1 MAEDST
7 NSTLRREFALPDSKH
22 DRTGLRTL
30 LREKR
35 AAIPASERI
44 AASTALIAQLEA
56 IPEFLTDTN
65 VAGYWA
71 VAGELP
77 LAGIMGGI
85 RGRGQVYYL
94 PVIDDQKRLRFAPW
108 LPGMDVAPNRFGIPE
123 PTDTTNPHLAPD
135 AMDVVLVPLL
145 GFDRHGHRLGFG
157 GGYYDR
163 AFEYLRDLERP
174 SKPLLVGIGYAIQ
187 EIDRIEPR
195 DWDVPLDYV
204 ATERELIDFTNPEA

>member
-1 MAEDST
+1 LA
-7 NSTLRREFALPDSKH
+7 DSKH
-22 DRTGLRTL
+22 DRSALRTL
-30 LREKR
+30 LRERR

-44 AASTALIAQLEA
+44 AASTALIAQLEQ

-77 LAGIMGGI
+77 LSSVIGGL
-85 RGRGQVYYL
+85 RGRGQVYHL
-94 PVIDDQKRLRFAPW
+94 PVIDDEKRLRFAPW
-108 LPGMDVAPNRFGIPE
+108 WPGMDVAPNRFGIPE
-123 PTDTTNPHLAPD
+123 PTTTTNHLAPD

-145 GFDRHGHRLGFG
+145 GFDRRGHRLGFG

-163 AFEYLRDLERP
+163 AFEYLKDLERP
-174 SKPLLVGIGYAIQ
+174 AKPLLVGIGYALQ
-187 EIDRIEPR
+187 EIDHIEPR

-204 ATERELIDFTNPEA
+204 ATERELIDFTHRDA